1 MSLAAIAD
9 LDDSR
14 FEMGSSGG
22 IPQVSCLRGR
32 SVGKDALFIS
42 NFHRCMS
49 CEAEMWKT
57 ARERCCITLIFHKS
71 LV

>member
-32 SVGKDALFIS
+32 SVEKDAIIFC
-42 NFHRCMS
+42 NFHKCMS

-57 ARERCCITLIFHKS
+57 TRE
-71 LV
+71 